1 MVVGTACAPTN
12 ENYLSCLSQREREN
26 ENRQL
31 RRKIRAAELVPN
43 TIAIRGLRTLVQPR
57 VAADTLY
64 GSGGLYMSLIYQSES
79 FEPPPVSTARGP
91 PGGRWYVGAVHGEP
105 ELAHAVAAIDAALT
119 KLF

>member
-1 MVVGTACAPTN
+1 
-12 ENYLSCLSQREREN
+12 
-26 ENRQL
+26 
-31 RRKIRAAELVPN
+31 VPN